1 MNIRSLGMVMTAAVA
16 MAAGNVAYGNEPYGQ
31 GAPNGN
37 NGSYDNGSK
46 YDNGKSDGGND
57 YSKNGSYGGAYA
69 DNGYDKN
76 DYEKNGHGTDGY
88 DKSGD
93 DKNGYGKNGDGK
105 DDYDNGH
112 DKDGHD
118 HDYGGGSYG
127 GGSYGGGSYGGDNG
141 KLSLKPGKTGHFALL
156 LGGSEVSEHGKA
168 NAGDPNGRGTASVI
182 IDTAARK
189 LCFSILVDDIDT
201 PNAAHIHNAP
211 AGVNGAIVVP
221 LTAPADG
228 EPGASAGCVSDVDA
242 DLLRAI
248 QDRPAAFY
256 VNVHTHHYP
265 DGAVRGQL
273 F

>member
-16 MAAGNVAYGNEPYGQ
+16 MAAGNAAYGNETYGQ

-37 NGSYDNGSK
+37 NGSYDNGSKYGSGSK

-69 DNGYDKN
+69 GNGYDKN
-76 DYEKNGHGTDGY
+76 
-88 DKSGD
+88 GD
-93 DKNGYGKNGDGK
+93 AKNGYGKNGDGK
-105 DDYDNGH
+105 HDYDNNGY

-118 HDYGGGSYG
+118 HDYGGASYGGSSYG